1 MILLLLQTGLFEDI
15 YHGIRDAE
23 VVLVCMS
30 MQVQSPIIKYYRLVK
45 HRLFDLVAVFFTT

>member
-1 MILLLLQTGLFEDI
+1 MIVLLLQTGLFEDI

-45 HRLFDLVAVFFTT
+45 HRLFDLVAIFFKM